1 MAPRLHHQV
10 APASVLIKRFFMSL
24 WKSNSS
30 ARDALA
36 QAAAI
41 SRSQAVIE
49 FKLDGTI
56 VTANQ
61 NFLDAMGYRLDEI
74 QGKHHQMFA
83 PPELRGSEAY
93 KVFWANLN
101 RGEFQAGEYKRVGK
115 GGREV
120 WIQAS
125 YNPIMDNA
133 GKPVKVVKFAT
144 DITER
149 KIRNMEDAGKISAIG
164 RAQAVIEFKLDGTIL
179 TANENFLATLG
190 YRLEEIQGKHHQ
202 MFVAPAERESAAYRE
217 FWAKLGRGEL
227 QSGEYKRFGK
237 GGKEVW
243 ILASYNPIL
252 DDTGKPFKVV
262 KFASDITADKL
273 KTANYAGQ
281 IEAIGKSQAV
291 IEFSMDGHVLTANAN
306 FLGALGYSL
315 AEIQGKH
322 HSLFVPADQRE
333 SEAYRDFWASL
344 NRGNFQSGEYERVGK
359 GGKQIWIQA
368 SYNPIRDLNGK
379 PFKVV
384 KYASDT
390 TAQVLARMRSE
401 KVRGMMES
409 VAAGAEELNAS
420 VREIS
425 AAMSKSRET
434 ATTAVD
440 RVEAADQQAKR
451 LSDAAESMSS
461 IVQLIG
467 AITGQIN
474 LLALNATIES
484 ARAGEAG
491 RGFAVVASEVKNLA
505 NQAKQATDKIEQ
517 EIGNLNGISG
527 DVVGALGSIKKAIQE
542 VSEYVTS
549 TAAAVEEQSTVTS
562 EMSNGMQRAA
572 AEAASLGIAA

>member
-1 MAPRLHHQV
+1 
-10 APASVLIKRFFMSL
+10 MSL
-24 WKSNSS
+24 WRSS
-30 ARDALA
+30 SVERDALA
-36 QAAAI
+36 QAIAI
-41 SRSQAVIE
+41 GKSQAVIE
-49 FKLDGTI
+49 FNMDGTIITANRNFLDTMGYRLEEIVGKHHQMFVTAELRDSPDYHAFWAKLNRGEYQSAEYKRLAKGGREVWIQASYNPILDSANKPTKVVKFGTDITERKIRSMEDAGKIAAIARAQAVIEFNLDGTI
-56 VTANQ
+56 ITANE
-61 NFLDAMGYRLDEI
+61 NFLATVGYRLDEI
-74 QGKHHQMFA
+74 QGKHHQMFV
-83 PPELRGSEAY
+83 S
-93 KVFWANLN
+93 
-101 RGEFQAGEYKRVGK
+101 
-115 GGREV
+115 
-120 WIQAS
+120 
-125 YNPIMDNA
+125 
-133 GKPVKVVKFAT
+133 
-144 DITER
+144 
-149 KIRNMEDAGKISAIG
+149 
-164 RAQAVIEFKLDGTIL
+164 
-179 TANENFLATLG
+179 
-190 YRLEEIQGKHHQ
+190 
-202 MFVAPAERESAAYRE
+202 PAERDSVAYRE
-217 FWAKLGRGEL
+217 FWAKLGRGEYEAA
-227 QSGEYKRFGK
+227 EYKRFGK

-252 DDTGKPFKVV
+252 DETGKPFKVV

-273 KTANYAGQ
+273 KAANYAGQ

-291 IEFSMDGHVLTANAN
+291 IEFSMDGNVLTANAN

-322 HSLFVPADQRE
+322 HSMFMPSDQRDGK
-333 SEAYRDFWASL
+333 AYRTFWADL
-344 NRGNFQSGEYERVGK
+344 NRGEFQSGEYERVGK

-425 AAMSKSRET
+425 AAMSKSRDT
-434 ATTAVD
+434 ALTAVD
-440 RVEAADQQAKR
+440 RVEAADQQAQR
-451 LSDAAESMSS
+451 LSEAAESMSS

-467 AITGQIN
+467 DITGQIN

-562 EMSNGMQRAA
+562 EMSNGMQQAA
-572 AEAASLGIAA
+572 AEAASLGAAA

>member
-1 MAPRLHHQV
+1 MP
-10 APASVLIKRFFMSL
+10 L
-24 WKSNSS
+24 WKSNSA
-30 ARDALA
+30 ARDAVA
-36 QAAAI
+36 QSAAI
-41 SRSQAVIE
+41 NRSQAVIE
-49 FKLDGTI
+49 FQMDGTI
-56 VTANQ
+56 ITANQ

-93 KVFWANLN
+93 KAFWASLN

-133 GKPVKVVKFAT
+133 GKPVKVIKFAT
-144 DITER
+144 DITEK
-149 KIRNMEDAGKISAIG
+149 KIRGMEDAGKISAIG
-164 RAQAVIEFKLDGTIL
+164 RAQAVIEFNLDGTII
-179 TANENFLATLG
+179 TANENFLATVG
-190 YRLEEIQGKHHQ
+190 YRLDEIQGKHHS
-202 MFVAPAERESAAYRE
+202 MFVSPAERDSAAYRE
-217 FWAKLGRGEL
+217 FWAKLGRGEYEAA
-227 QSGEYKRFGK
+227 EYKRFGK

-252 DDTGKPFKVV
+252 DEAGKPFKVV

-273 KTANYAGQ
+273 KAANYAGQ

-291 IEFSMDGHVLTANAN
+291 IEFGMDGKVLTANAN

-322 HSLFVPADQRE
+322 HSLFVPSDQRDGQ
-333 SEAYRDFWASL
+333 AYRTFWANL
-344 NRGNFQSGEYERVGK
+344 NRGEFQSGEYERVGK

-368 SYNPIRDLNGK
+368 SYNPIRDLNGQ

-401 KVRGMMES
+401 KVRGMMEL

-425 AAMSKSRET
+425 AAMSKSRDT
-434 ATTAVD
+434 ALTAVEQ
-440 RVEAADQQAKR
+440 VEFADQQAQR
-451 LSDAAESMSS
+451 LSEAAESMSS

-467 AITGQIN
+467 DITGQIN
-474 LLALNATIES
+474 LLALNATIEL

-517 EIGNLNGISG
+517 EIANLNGISG

-562 EMSNGMQRAA
+562 EMSNGMQQAA
-572 AEAASLGIAA
+572 AEAASLGVAA

>member
-1 MAPRLHHQV
+1 MP
-10 APASVLIKRFFMSL
+10 L
-24 WKSNSS
+24 WKSNSA

-36 QAAAI
+36 QSAAI

-49 FKLDGTI
+49 FKMDGTI
-56 VTANQ
+56 ITANQ

-83 PPELRGSEAY
+83 PPDLRGSEAY
-93 KVFWANLN
+93 KAFWASLN
-101 RGEFQAGEYKRVGK
+101 RGEFQAAEYKRIGK

-125 YNPIMDNA
+125 YNPILDDA
-133 GKPVKVVKFAT
+133 GKPVKVIKFAT
-144 DITER
+144 DITEK
-149 KIRNMEDAGKISAIG
+149 KIRSMEDAGKISAIG
-164 RAQAVIEFKLDGTIL
+164 RAQAVIEFNLDGTII
-179 TANENFLATLG
+179 TANENFLATVG
-190 YRLEEIQGKHHQ
+190 YRLDEIQGKHHS
-202 MFVAPAERESAAYRE
+202 MFVAPGERDSAAYRE
-217 FWAKLGRGEL
+217 FWAKLGRGEYEAA
-227 QSGEYKRFGK
+227 EYKRFGK

-252 DDTGKPFKVV
+252 DDAGKPFKVV
-262 KFASDITADKL
+262 KFASDVTADKL
-273 KTANYAGQ
+273 KAANYAGQ

-322 HSLFVPADQRE
+322 HSLFVPSDQRD
-333 SEAYRDFWASL
+333 SEAYRAFWANL
-344 NRGNFQSGEYERVGK
+344 NRGEFQSGEYERVGK

-401 KVRGMMES
+401 KVRGMMEL

-434 ATTAVD
+434 ALTAVD
-440 RVEAADQQAKR
+440 RVEAADQQAQR
-451 LSDAAESMSS
+451 LSEAAESMSS

-467 AITGQIN
+467 DITGQIN

-527 DVVGALGSIKKAIQE
+527 DVVEALGSIKKAIQE

-562 EMSNGMQRAA
+562 EMSNGMQQAA
-572 AEAASLGIAA
+572 AEAASIGQAA

>member
-1 MAPRLHHQV
+1 MP
-10 APASVLIKRFFMSL
+10 L
-24 WKSNSS
+24 WKSNSA

-36 QAAAI
+36 QSAAI

-49 FKLDGTI
+49 FKMDGTI
-56 VTANQ
+56 ITANQ

-83 PPELRGSEAY
+83 PPDLRGSDAY
-93 KVFWANLN
+93 KAFWASLN
-101 RGEFQAGEYKRVGK
+101 RGEFQAAEYKRVGK

-125 YNPIMDNA
+125 YNPILDGA
-133 GKPVKVVKFAT
+133 GRPVKVIKFAT
-144 DITER
+144 DITEK

-164 RAQAVIEFKLDGTIL
+164 RAQAVIEFNLDGTII
-179 TANENFLATLG
+179 TANENFLATVG
-190 YRLEEIQGKHHQ
+190 YRLEEIQGKHHS
-202 MFVAPAERESAAYRE
+202 MFVAPSERDSAAYRE
-217 FWAKLGRGEL
+217 FWAKLGRGEFEAA
-227 QSGEYKRFGK
+227 EYKRFGK

-252 DDTGKPFKVV
+252 DDAGKPFKVV
-262 KFASDITADKL
+262 KFASDVTADKL
-273 KTANYAGQ
+273 TAANYAGQ

-315 AEIQGKH
+315 AEIKGKH
-322 HSLFVPADQRE
+322 HSLFMPPDQRDG
-333 SEAYRDFWASL
+333 EAYRAFWANL
-344 NRGNFQSGEYERVGK
+344 NRGEFQSGEYERVGK

-379 PFKVV
+379 PCKVV

-401 KVRGMMES
+401 RVRGMMES

-425 AAMSKSRET
+425 AAMSKSRDT
-434 ATTAVD
+434 ALTAVEQ
-440 RVEAADQQAKR
+440 VESADLQAQR
-451 LSDAAESMSS
+451 LSEAAESMSS

-467 AITGQIN
+467 DITGQIN

-562 EMSNGMQRAA
+562 EMSNGMQQAA
-572 AEAASLGIAA
+572 AEAASIGQAA

>member
-1 MAPRLHHQV
+1 MP
-10 APASVLIKRFFMSL
+10 F
-24 WKSNSS
+24 WKSSS
-30 ARDALA
+30 AARDALA
-36 QAAAI
+36 QSAAI
-41 SRSQAVIE
+41 NRSQAVIE
-49 FKLDGTI
+49 FRMDGTI
-56 VTANQ
+56 ITANQ

-83 PPELRGSEAY
+83 PPDLRGSEAY
-93 KVFWANLN
+93 KAFWASLN
-101 RGEFQAGEYKRVGK
+101 RGEFQSAEYKRIGK

-125 YNPIMDNA
+125 YNPILDDS
-133 GKPVKVVKFAT
+133 GKPVKVIKFAT
-144 DITER
+144 DITEK
-149 KIRNMEDAGKISAIG
+149 KIRGMEDAGKISAIG
-164 RAQAVIEFKLDGTIL
+164 RVQAVIEFNLDGTII
-179 TANENFLATLG
+179 TANANFLATLG
-190 YRLEEIQGKHHQ
+190 YRLDEIQGKHHS
-202 MFVAPAERESAAYRE
+202 MFVAPGERDSPAYRE
-217 FWAKLGRGEL
+217 FWAKLGRGEYEAA
-227 QSGEYKRFGK
+227 EYKRFGK

-252 DDTGKPFKVV
+252 DEAGKPFKVV
-262 KFASDITADKL
+262 KFATDVTADKL
-273 KTANYAGQ
+273 KAANYAGQ

-291 IEFSMDGHVLTANAN
+291 IEFSMDGQVLTANAN

-322 HSLFVPADQRE
+322 HSLFVPSDQRDN
-333 SEAYRDFWASL
+333 EAYRAFWANL
-344 NRGNFQSGEYERVGK
+344 NRGEFQSGEYERVGK

-434 ATTAVD
+434 ALTAVD
-440 RVEAADQQAKR
+440 RVEGADQQAQR
-451 LSDAAESMSS
+451 LSEAAESMSS

-467 AITGQIN
+467 DITGQIN
-474 LLALNATIES
+474 LLALNATIEL

-527 DVVGALGSIKKAIQE
+527 DVVEALGSIKKAIQE

-562 EMSNGMQRAA
+562 EMSNGMQQAA
-572 AEAASLGIAA
+572 AEAANIGQAA

>member
-1 MAPRLHHQV
+1 MP
-10 APASVLIKRFFMSL
+10 L

-36 QAAAI
+36 QSAAI
-41 SRSQAVIE
+41 NRSQAVIE
-49 FKLDGTI
+49 FKMDGTI
-56 VTANQ
+56 ITANQ

-93 KVFWANLN
+93 KAFWASLN
-101 RGEFQAGEYKRVGK
+101 RGEFQAAEYKRVGK

-125 YNPIMDNA
+125 YNPILDDA
-133 GKPVKVVKFAT
+133 GRPVKVIKFAT
-144 DITER
+144 DITAK
-149 KIRNMEDAGKISAIG
+149 KIRNMEDAGKLSAIG
-164 RAQAVIEFKLDGTIL
+164 RAQAVIEFNLDGTII
-179 TANENFLATLG
+179 TANENFLATVG

-202 MFVAPAERESAAYRE
+202 MFVAPSERDSAAYRE
-217 FWAKLGRGEL
+217 FWATLGRGEF
-227 QSGEYKRFGK
+227 QSAEYKRFGK

-262 KFASDITADKL
+262 KFASDVTADKL
-273 KTANYAGQ
+273 KAANFSGQ

-291 IEFSMDGHVLTANAN
+291 IEFDMQGHVLTANAN

-322 HSLFVPADQRE
+322 HSMFVPSEQRDG
-333 SEAYRDFWASL
+333 EAYRAFWANL
-344 NRGNFQSGEYERVGK
+344 NRGEFQSGEYERVGK

-379 PFKVV
+379 PCKVV

-425 AAMSKSRET
+425 AAMSKSRDT
-434 ATTAVD
+434 ALTAVEQVEDAD
-440 RVEAADQQAKR
+440 RKAQR
-451 LSDAAESMSS
+451 LSEAAESMRS

-467 AITGQIN
+467 DITGQIN

-517 EIGNLNGISG
+517 EISNLNGISG
-527 DVVGALGSIKKAIQE
+527 DVVGALTSIKKAIQD

-562 EMSNGMQRAA
+562 EMSNGMQQAA
-572 AEAASLGIAA
+572 AEAASIGMAA